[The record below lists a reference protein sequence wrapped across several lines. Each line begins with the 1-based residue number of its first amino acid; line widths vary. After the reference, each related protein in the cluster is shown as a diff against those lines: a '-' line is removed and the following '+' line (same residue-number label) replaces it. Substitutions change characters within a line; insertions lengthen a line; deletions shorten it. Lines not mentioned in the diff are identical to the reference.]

1 MATSERRHVP
11 TQFEV
16 RAKQDGTGGTKYVIE
31 GHGAVF
37 NRLSQNLGGFVEQV
51 DPGAFKR
58 TLGDNPDTRGLIN
71 HDPSLLLGRTRSGT
85 LRLST
90 DSVGLPYE
98 IDAPDTQYA
107 RDLIVSMER
116 GDIDQSSFAF
126 FVMPNGDEWGQTD
139 QGMPLRTLTALS
151 IHNGDVSPVTYP
163 AYEDADSG
171 VAGRAFKSLAEA
183 RSLDVAI
190 VRAAAE
196 AGQLADLISGDLGQ
210 AEDLGDTRSSAFAER
225 RRQLDLLRVERPR
238 DLG

>member
-1 MATSERRHVP
+1 MATSERRCVP
-11 TQFEV
+11 TQFEI
-16 RAKQDGTGGTKYVIE
+16 RAKQDGTGGTSYVIE

-37 NRLSQNLGGFVEQV
+37 ERLSQNLGGFVEQV

-85 LRLST
+85 LRLSV
-90 DSVGLPYE
+90 DSIGLAYE

-107 RDLIVSMER
+107 RDLIVSMQR
-116 GDIDQSSFAF
+116 SDIDQSSFAF
-126 FVMPNGDEWGQTD
+126 YVMPNGDEWSQTE

-171 VAGRAFKSLAEA
+171 TAGRAFASLAEA
-183 RSLDVAI
+183 RSLDVDTI
-190 VRAAAE
+190 RTAAE
-196 AGQLADLISGDLGQ
+196 SGTLGDLISGAIDAVDLG
-210 AEDLGDTRSSAFAER
+210 ATRSAAHAER
-225 RRQLDLLRVERPR
+225 TRLLDLHKVERPW

>member
-1 MATSERRHVP
+1 MATSERRSVP
-11 TQFEV
+11 TQFEI

-85 LRLST
+85 LRLSV

-98 IDAPDTQYA
+98 IDSPDTQYA

-116 GDIDQSSFAF
+116 KDIDQSSFAF
-126 FVMPNGDEWGQTD
+126 YVMPNGDEWSQTE

-171 VAGRAFKSLAEA
+171 VAGRAYQSLAEA
-183 RSLDVAI
+183 RSLDVDAI
-190 VRAAAE
+190 RKAAE
-196 AGQLADLISGDLGQ
+196 SGTLSDLISGAIDAGDLG
-210 AEDLGDTRSSAFAER
+210 ATRSAAHAER
-225 RRQLDLLRVERPR
+225 ARLLDLKQVERPW